1 MGVGTNTNA
10 IYYSISEGKICRS
23 FKEQTANSKS
33 RTNKQG
39 RLVHEEFYDYVD
51 GVITSITTK
60 DSDFGKFWMV
70 TLDDSGQKQILQM
83 NYSSGYANGFL
94 KALPNV
100 SLGEKVKI
108 IPSMKMEGDKKKTT
122 VFLSQHGQAIKWY
135 YTKENPN
142 GLPQLEQIKVKGKL
156 TWDDSAAMEFL
167 QKMVDT
173 TIVPQL
179 GKAAPAEDLQPQE
192 VGEDGEINTDD
203 LPF

>member
-39 RLVHEEFYDYVD
+39 RLVHEEFYDYID
-51 GVITSITTK
+51 GVIANIATK
-60 DSDFGKFWMV
+60 ESDFGKFWMI
-70 TLDDSGQKQILQM
+70 TLDDNGNKQILQM

-100 SLGEKVKI
+100 VLGDKVKI

-122 VFLSQHGQAIKWY
+122 VFISQYGQPIKWF

-156 TWDDSAAMEFL
+156 TWDDSKAMEFL
-167 QKMVDT
+167 QNMVDT
-173 TIVPQL
+173 TIVPKL
-179 GKAAPAEDLQPQE
+179 GKSAQAEDPQPQE
-192 VGEDGEINTDD
+192 VGEEEVSTDD